1 MMMPM
6 TERRPRIALL
16 VWPLTAAYWLG
27 IFYLTHLPP
36 QRLPKTRISDVHA
49 HFTAYA
55 VLALLLLW
63 SLHYTELSPRAA
75 AWWVVGLCFFYG
87 AIDEVLQIPVGRI
100 CSMKDWIADAS
111 GTVTVVAIAVII
123 GAARHV
129 RRA

>member
-1 MMMPM
+1 MSA
-6 TERRPRIALL
+6 ERLPRIALL
-16 VWPLTAAYWLG
+16 AWSVTAAYWLG

-36 QRLPKTRISDVHA
+36 ERLPKTRIADVHA

-55 VLALLLLW
+55 VLAVLLLW
-63 SLHYTELSPRAA
+63 SLHYTPLSPRAA

-87 AIDEVLQIPVGRI
+87 AIDEVLQIPIGRT
-100 CSMKDWIADAS
+100 CSMKDWIADAT
-111 GTVTVVAIAVII
+111 GAVTVVAMAVVI

>member
-1 MMMPM
+1 MTMT

-16 VWPLTAAYWLG
+16 AWSLTAAYWIG

-36 QRLPKTRISDVHA
+36 ERLPKARVSDVHA

-63 SLHYTELSPRAA
+63 SLRYTDLSSRAA
-75 AWWVVGLCFFYG
+75 AWWVLGLCLFYG
-87 AIDEVLQIPVGRI
+87 AVDEILQIPIGRI
-100 CSMKDWIADAS
+100 CSMSDWVADAT
-111 GTVTVVAIAVII
+111 GAVTVVAIALVV